1 MNKVVVLVALA
12 ASLGN
17 LLQGWGNATI
27 AGSLLYIKKE
37 FNLENEPK
45 VEGLIVVMSL
55 VGAAIITTYSGS
67 IADRLGRRSVLMLS
81 SVLYFLSGLIMFWTP
96 NVNVL
101 LLARLLNGFAIGLS
115 VTIVPVYI
123 SETSPPEIRGLLN
136 TLPQFTGSC
145 GLFLSYCMVFGMSL
159 RTAPSWRLMLGVLSV
174 PSLFYLAF
182 TVFFLPESPSWLVS
196 QGKTL
201 EAKHVLQK
209 LRGKKDVSGEM
220 ALLVKGIGF
229 LEDVKYNVVESTDL
243 TDDHKDATAA
253 MAKSDDNLESPLLL
267 PHETVS
273 ITMAP
278 LSESVLKGPRLSEL
292 LEPGVRH
299 ALIVGIGLQL
309 FQQFSG
315 INGVLYYTP
324 QILEQSGVAVLLS
337 NMGIGSDST
346 SLLVSGITTLLML
359 PCIAV
364 TMRLM
369 DISGRRVLLLNTIL
383 VMTMALVILI
393 IANIDLKINSVI
405 SALLS
410 TVGVVVYI
418 CSFVMG
424 FGPIPNIL
432 CSEIFSTRVR
442 GLSSAICS
450 LAYWTGDI
458 TVTYTFPVL
467 LNSIGLAG
475 VFSVYAVVCI
485 ISWVFVFLKVPET
498 KVLVAIAASIG
509 NMLQGWDN
517 ATIAGSNLYIKK
529 EFSLESQPTI
539 EGLIVAMSLIGATI
553 ITTCS
558 GPMSDRV
565 GRRPMLILSS
575 FLYFLSGLLMLWA
588 PNVYF
593 LLLARLINGFGI
605 GLVVTLVPVYIS
617 ETAPPEIRGSLNT
630 LPQFSGSGGMFLSYC
645 MVFGMSLMASP
656 SWRLM
661 LGVLSIPSLIY
672 VALTV
677 FFLPESPRWLVS
689 KGKMLEAKHVLQR
702 LRGTDDVEGEM
713 ALLVEGLN
721 FGGEI
726 SFQEFIIVPGK
737 DVSDDEEDTTKDQ
750 LKLISPEDG
759 LHWVAKPV
767 TALQSR
773 QGSMESQGVPLRDT
787 MVTLFDSIHEKCP
800 EHGHVLFSCGSM
812 MNVPEHREQ
821 YDEESQKCDEDYAGG
836 TPATTNG
843 EQIGIGG
850 GWQLAYKRT
859 EKEGE
864 DGKIEEEFKR
874 VYLHQE
880 DVTESHRNSLISLPI
895 CDIPEDTEYIH
906 AAALVG
912 RSMIHPSEA
921 APKQPGWSDL
931 FEPGVKH
938 ALLVGIGLQILQQFS
953 GISAVLYYSPQILK
967 QAGVGVL
974 ISNMGIG
981 PDSASILISALTTFL
996 MLPCIVVAMRL
1007 MDNSGRRSLLLT
1019 TLPVLIG
1026 SLVILVISNV
1036 VEMNSVIHAAIS
1048 TTGVVVYIC
1057 SFVMG
1062 FGPIPNIL
1070 CSEIFPTRVRGLCI
1084 AICSLV
1090 FWASNIIVTYTLP
1103 LMLNSIGLAGVFSIY
1118 AVVCIISLVFVFLK
1132 VPETKGMPL
1141 EVISEF
1147 FAVGAKQQA
1156 AKNN

>member
-55 VGAAIITTYSGS
+55 VGAAIITTCSGS
-67 IADRLGRRSVLMLS
+67 IADSLGRRSVLMLS

-96 NVNVL
+96 NVYVL
-101 LLARLLNGFAIGLS
+101 LFSRLLNGFAIGLS

-136 TLPQFTGSC
+136 TLPQFTGSG
-145 GLFLSYCMVFGMSL
+145 GLFLSYCMVFAMSL
-159 RTAPSWRLMLGVLSV
+159 RTAPSWRLMLGVPSV
-174 PSLFYLAF
+174 PSLFYFAF

-220 ALLVKGIGF
+220 ALLVEGIGF
-229 LEDVKYNVVESTDL
+229 PEEVYYNVVVSTDFA
-243 TDDHKDATAA
+243 DNHKDATAA
-253 MAKSDDNLESPLLL
+253 VAKSDDNLESPLLL
-267 PHETVS
+267 PHQIVP
-273 ITMAP
+273 IKMARP
-278 LSESVLKGPRLSEL
+278 SESVLNGPRLSEL

-346 SLLVSGITTLLML
+346 SLLVSGITALLML

-393 IANIDLKINSVI
+393 IANINMKINSVI
-405 SALLS
+405 CALLS

-475 VFSVYAVVCI
+475 SGNMRGA
-485 ISWVFVFLKVPET
+485 
-498 KVLVAIAASIG
+498 VLVAIAASIG

-672 VALTV
+672 VVLTI

-726 SFQEFIIVPGK
+726 SFQEFIIVPG
-737 DVSDDEEDTTKDQ
+737 DDEEDTTAPKDQ

-800 EHGHVLFSCGSM
+800 EQGHALFSCGSM
-812 MNVPEHREQ
+812 MNVREQ
-821 YDEESQKCDEDYAGG
+821 YDEESQKGDEEYAGG
-836 TPATTNG
+836 TPVSDFDDNMRSPLLLSRQATTNG

-850 GWQLAYKRT
+850 GWQLAWKRT

-880 DVTESHRNSLISLPI
+880 DVSESRRNSLISLPI

-912 RSMIHPSEA
+912 KSMIHPSEA
-921 APKQPGWSDL
+921 PSKQPGWSDL

-938 ALLVGIGLQILQQFS
+938 ALLVGIVLQILQQFS

-967 QAGVGVL
+967 QAGVGIL

-1019 TLPVLIG
+1019 TIPVLIV

-1036 VEMNSVIHAAIS
+1036 VEMNSVLHAAIS
-1048 TTGVVVYIC
+1048 TTGVIVYIC